1 MSERVCRCPECR
13 DPAQEMESGKVDF
26 LKAYGQLCM
35 NCGHYSPTH
44 EDESEGICLKFAIR
58 AERKGMSL
66 MRRFQGQL
74 REKEHAFI
82 VGGGYFCGDYRPLHD
97 RPEPDN
103 PLVAFWAEGNR
114 LISREG
120 SE

>member
-1 MSERVCRCPECR
+1 MSERACRCPECR
-13 DPAQEMESGKVDF
+13 DPAEEMEALKVDL
-26 LKAYGQLCM
+26 LKAYGRLCM

-44 EDESEGICLKFAIR
+44 ADESEGICLKFAIR
-58 AERKGMSL
+58 PERKGMSL
-66 MRRFQGQL
+66 VRRFQGQL

-103 PLVAFWAEGNR
+103 ALVAFWAEGNR

-120 SE
+120 NE